1 MKLQIYD
8 TNYINKINN
17 EDDDA
22 NEISTTEEIQNIFKK
37 IKKKS
42 KISESKNEINNKST
56 KVDYKEL
63 ITNENKIKSQKDNL
77 TNLTKNSIIL
87 NIISFLLF
95 YNSFT
100 PKTNYI
106 SIVSI
111 FIYPIEIIQFI
122 FCCISGLITSF
133 FISFIILKK
142 IPSFHLIYMLF
153 FFILIFFLHHYHFIG
168 SSRYDQSL
176 IIFFVYFSVI
186 VHFLCI
192 LFIIYFGLKYYYI
205 KGKIKKDNIFIKLFV
220 NRWNSSE
227 RVKRSKKD
235 LLLNDKYKAKN
246 NNIENNKLNGNKA
259 IINIILL
266 ISIQLI
272 YFILLLIKKNKLFSC
287 KNINLYRGL
296 NETNIIMKDNPNMQD
311 QCHFKKPEGYCYD
324 IDFLMKYLD
333 LTPNIN
339 CSSRDAEKEKKNF
352 VKNLKKSNNNN
363 INLKTTKKF
372 AFPYTNL
379 DSKYSLK
386 NQKNMSAFGTLVNQE
401 IYDLDDSE
409 KNKNKIP
416 PEIILDFSEDNIYNG
431 KYPELKINLIYNKTL
446 SESMKKLEK
455 EKDNSFYK
463 NIFMIYIDGI
473 SQTYFQSSFPKLS
486 SFLRDLMAYD
496 NLNIRK
502 MNAYQY
508 TKYTNF
514 ASITPYNT
522 IPMFYGNSYNSNK
535 GINHIKYLKENGYI
549 TGHEIDICY
558 KEQYYIDNYPKDGND
573 EKEYIEW
580 DHENVAFL
588 CDGNYFN
595 IDRSYTKEKCLY
607 GHCVSYYMIE
617 YAKQFWKKYENNK
630 KYFNMVFNY
639 GKEYSDLD
647 EIIYNFLY
655 EFYDKG
661 WFDNTALFIVS
672 SYGNQDNS
680 ILNVISKS
688 QFEYEK
694 KMGNFFFILSKNNE
708 IEKYA
713 KNLLYNQNVFLTPY
727 DIYDTLIYLSC
738 GKGKSLEDLKMMLSK
753 DNKGNSVLL
762 KINEIDRNCKK
773 YDDWYKI
780 ESC

>member
-1 MKLQIYD
+1 
-8 TNYINKINN
+8 
-17 EDDDA
+17 
-22 NEISTTEEIQNIFKK
+22 
-37 IKKKS
+37 
-42 KISESKNEINNKST
+42 
-56 KVDYKEL
+56 
-63 ITNENKIKSQKDNL
+63 
-77 TNLTKNSIIL
+77 
-87 NIISFLLF
+87 
-95 YNSFT
+95 
-100 PKTNYI
+100 
-106 SIVSI
+106 
-111 FIYPIEIIQFI
+111 
-122 FCCISGLITSF
+122 
-133 FISFIILKK
+133 
-142 IPSFHLIYMLF
+142 
-153 FFILIFFLHHYHFIG
+153 
-168 SSRYDQSL
+168 
-176 IIFFVYFSVI
+176 
-186 VHFLCI
+186 
-192 LFIIYFGLKYYYI
+192 
-205 KGKIKKDNIFIKLFV
+205 
-220 NRWNSSE
+220 
-227 RVKRSKKD
+227 
-235 LLLNDKYKAKN
+235 
-246 NNIENNKLNGNKA
+246 
-259 IINIILL
+259 
-266 ISIQLI
+266 
-272 YFILLLIKKNKLFSC
+272 
-287 KNINLYRGL
+287 
-296 NETNIIMKDNPNMQD
+296 MKDNPNMQD

-324 IDFLMKYLD
+324 IDLLMKYLD

-558 KEQYYIDNYPKDGND
+558 KEQYVIDKYPKDGND

-617 YAKQFWKKYENNK
+617 YAKQFWQKYENNK

-694 KMGNFFFILSKNNE
+694 KMGNFFFILIKNNE